1 MSVAAPLY
9 SIEDGRLL
17 VNGTVVL
24 KGVSSNVAVY
34 PVTETLASSPAA
46 FLGASSSALGSR
58 HVFGL
63 GVLQ

>member
-1 MSVAAPLY
+1 MTVAPPC
-9 SIEDGRLL
+9 SIKDGSLL

-24 KGVSSNVAVY
+24 KGVPSNVAVY
-34 PVTETLASSPAA
+34 PVSDGLASSPAA
-46 FLGASSSALGSR
+46 FVGASSSVVSSR